1 MRRAVP
7 LRFYP
12 VCVGLAF
19 ATVMSTAHAQNDPVA
34 ARTLFDEGRKLL
46 ADGKYDAA
54 CPKLEESQRL
64 DPGTGTLFNLADCW
78 EQIGRTASAWARFL
92 EGARPAPSARP

>member
-7 LRFYP
+7 LRFYS

-64 DPGTGTLFNLADCW
+64 DPGMGTLVNLAECW
-78 EQIGRTASAWARFL
+78 EHIGRTALAWARFHKGTDPART
-92 EGARPAPSARP
+92 EG